1 MYIYH
6 YIQSINAYR
15 SSLLSLYVLVD
26 SFCKNPEF
34 MKKCPKI

>member
-1 MYIYH
+1 MYIYY

-15 SSLLSLYVLVD
+15 SLLSLSVLVD

-34 MKKCPKI
+34 TKKCPKH